1 MPNLTIVIVSWNVRD
16 LLRRCLAS
24 VAAARDQRPSTEVI
38 VVDGASADGSADM
51 VEAEFPWVRVLRQS
65 ENVGFSRGNNLGLAA
80 AGGRLLLLLNP
91 DTEIVGDALTQ
102 MVRYLEAHPGVGAL
116 GPKLLYPDGRIQS
129 SRRRFPTVATA
140 LFESTWLQP
149 IAPQFLLRRY
159 YVLDRPDDAISQ
171 VDWVTGACLMVRRE
185 AYQAAGPLDEGY
197 FMYSEEMEWQRR
209 IQAAGWH
216 VVYYPE
222 AEVIHHEGKSSE
234 QVAAERHIYFQRSK
248 LRYFYHYH
256 GRLAGGILRAFLLLS
271 YAWQLV
277 LEAGKGVLGHKRPL
291 RRQRVAAYWQVLRS
305 GLPPAGPRKQGA
317 G

>member
-1 MPNLTIVIVSWNVRD
+1 MPKLSIVIVSWNVRN

-24 VAAARDQRPSTEVI
+24 LAAARDELPVEAI

-51 VEAEFPWVRVLRQS
+51 VEAEFPWVRLLRRS

-80 AGGRLLLLLNP
+80 AGGRFLLLLNP
-91 DTEIVGDALTQ
+91 DTEIVGDALVR
-102 MVRYLEAHPGVGAL
+102 MVHCLEAHPRVGAL
-116 GPKLLYPDGRIQS
+116 GPRLLYPDGRIQS
-129 SRRRFPTVATA
+129 SRRRFPTLATA

-149 IAPQFLLRRY
+149 VAPPSILRRY
-159 YVLDRPDDAISQ
+159 YMLDRPDDAISQ
-171 VDWVTGACLMVRRE
+171 VDWVTGACLLVRRE
-185 AYQAAGPLDEGY
+185 AYEAAGPLDEGY

-209 IQAAGWH
+209 IRTAGWQI
-216 VVYYPE
+216 VYYPE

-256 GRLAGGILRAFLLLS
+256 GRSAGRLLRTFLLLS
-271 YAWQLV
+271 YAWQLL
-277 LEAGKGVLGHKRPL
+277 LEAGKGALGHKRPL

-305 GLPPAGPRKQGA
+305 GLPPAGSPEQGPA
-317 G
+317 